1 MVQKAPQ
8 IARLTIKIPEAYKAG
23 IKMNQAQF
31 NYITAKLNI
40 KPERLQA
47 VTDVIFNGLTATP
60 AESKHGLCRG
70 VIQRDVNRVN
80 DLYNWAIKLKGIR

>member
-1 MVQKAPQ
+1 
-8 IARLTIKIPEAYKAG
+8 
-23 IKMNQAQF
+23 MNQAQF
-31 NYITAKLNI
+31 NYIAAKLNI

-47 VTDVIFNGLTATP
+47 VNDVIFTDTTATP

-80 DLYNWAIKLKGIR
+80 DLYNWAIKIKDMK